1 MGPLD
6 EAEGK
11 EAAAN
16 ALAERWAKTLARPDD
31 RVLTPPGLD
40 LRPLVEDILAR
51 ARMQKVIIFDALDG
65 STRVL
70 ATGHWG
76 RLNRIGVQYPFPEP
90 QMHDKPEKPW
100 YRSKT
105 SWIRQ
110 RSRISD
116 KYLRDSSTFKE
127 ERDAWARREIL
138 SHGAR
143 EVRGVHL
150 IESSTRETL
159 DKGNY
164 ETTVRLDLY
173 IVLDGDRTLSCLS
186 APSPS
191 TLPERMPYLVKACR
205 RWLERQSADSSD
217 PAVGPSS
224 P

>member
-6 EAEGK
+6 EAERK
-11 EAAAN
+11 EAAAK
-16 ALAERWAKTLARPDD
+16 ALAERWGKTLARPDD
-31 RVLTPPGLD
+31 PVLTPPGLD

-76 RLNRIGVQYPFPEP
+76 RLNRIGVQYPLPEP

-105 SWIRQ
+105 AWMRQ
-110 RSRISD
+110 RSRMSD
-116 KYLRDSSTFKE
+116 KYLRDSSAFKE

-150 IESSTRETL
+150 IESLTTEV
-159 DKGNY
+159 DKGYY
-164 ETTVRLDLY
+164 ETDVRLDLW

-186 APSPS
+186 VPSPS

-205 RWLERQSADSSD
+205 RWLERQSARQS
-217 PAVGPSS
+217 
-224 P
+224 